1 MADSHVISGLKAK
14 RARLVSELDALAKE
28 RLRLQ
33 TNLRHLDSTL
43 KLMGF
48 EGDPAAIKGKR
59 RYHSMFLK
67 GELRRF
73 VLAAIR
79 EHGADISHKEIAGMV
94 LQHKGWEDDGE
105 LLSIVTERVRTA
117 RKNIRRRV

>member
-14 RARLVSELDALAKE
+14 RARLVSELDALAEE
-28 RLRLQ
+28 RRRLQ

-48 EGDPAAIKGKR
+48 EGDPAAIQGKR

-73 VLAAIR
+73 VLGAIR
-79 EHGADISHKEIAGMV
+79 EHGADISHKEVAALV

-105 LLSIVTERVRTA
+105 LLTIVTGKVSTA
-117 RKNIRRRV
+117 RKNMRRT